1 MREVISIATMFLLL
15 AAAGMKVP
23 AQDAAKTCKTASLA
37 AIFSPC

>member
-15 AAAGMKVP
+15 AAAGIKFP
-23 AQDAAKTCKTASLA
+23 AQDAAKTCRTASLA

>member
-15 AAAGMKVP
+15 AAAGMEVP
-23 AQDAAKTCKTASLA
+23 AQDAAKTCKATTLA